1 MFFCSHLSGLNF
13 ALGASYEFE
22 PTFFGQAAG
31 ALVVLVM
38 GAYAEGEGIALL
50 GRVTVPVEI
59 TPLGK
64 WTYRYAGD
72 ANGVE
77 LYRASL

>member
-1 MFFCSHLSGLNF
+1 VDY
-13 ALGASYEFE
+13 LGRGAPATRWFY
-22 PTFFGQAAG
+22 FGG
-31 ALVVLVM
+31 DKKDPDIP
-38 GAYAEGEGIALL
+38 GGRFSYAEGEGIALL